1 MNLKSNDIIFN
12 AYNGRYIDMTVNGTV
27 KKFYVTR
34 APLNTDFDEYA
45 LLNPITDTYNV
56 ISESTEQTCE

>member
-27 KKFYVTR
+27 KKFFVER
-34 APLNTDFDEYA
+34 APLNTDFDEYT